1 MSASF
6 VRNVLPVVT
15 AVVSTL
21 FLATAVPRDL
31 PEQSASTWL
40 ASAEV
45 QRCVADGRDADACLD
60 GRPASHR
67 LGRQRGRRG
76 ERRRADR
83 GRRRWGQ
90 GRGRGRGR

>member
-21 FLATAVPRDL
+21 FLATAVPHDL
-31 PEQSASTWL
+31 PEQAASTWL

-60 GRPASHR
+60 EADGKA
-67 LGRQRGRRG
+67 LI
-76 ERRRADR
+76 ERADVLSRDAADRRASR
-83 GRRRWGQ
+83 
-90 GRGRGRGR
+90 